1 MANAQKPTTRTRH
14 MDIKYNVL
22 CEWVEQDLLKL
33 ERVDTSVNLADIFT
47 KQLGPRL
54 FNRHIDYLLGHVP
67 HQYSACFKRVYEMA
81 FSGKKLAPSAT
92 SRLPTIPP
100 AITSHPAA
108 AAAAAL
114 FANWYQVASL
124 LG

>member
-1 MANAQKPTTRTRH
+1 MANAQKPITRTRH

-22 CEWVEQDLLKL
+22 CKWVEQDLLKL
-33 ERVDTSVNLADIFT
+33 EWVDTSVNMANIFT
-47 KQLGPRL
+47 KQLGPTL
-54 FNRHIDYLLGHVP
+54 FNRHVDYLLGHIP
-67 HQYSACFKRVYEMA
+67 PQYSACFKRVYEMA
-81 FSGKKLAPSAT
+81 FSGKKLAPGANSC
-92 SRLPTIPP
+92 LPTIPS

-114 FANWYQVASL
+114 FATWSQVASL